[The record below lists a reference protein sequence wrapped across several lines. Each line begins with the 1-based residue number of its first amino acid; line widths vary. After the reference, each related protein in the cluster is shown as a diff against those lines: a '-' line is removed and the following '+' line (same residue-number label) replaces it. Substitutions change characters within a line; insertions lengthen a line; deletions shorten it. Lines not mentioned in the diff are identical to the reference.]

1 MFKVCFLLMN
11 IFWQFLIGRYIMCK
25 IKFFKSHE
33 LLLQEK
39 LKTINQV
46 NLMLDRA
53 RDDYQA
59 SLNIIA
65 VELGI
70 NESDLKKWKVSLNQ
84 EGLER
89 KNKDDLKEIKK

>member
-1 MFKVCFLLMN
+1 
-11 IFWQFLIGRYIMCK
+11 MCK

>member
-1 MFKVCFLLMN
+1 MFKVCFLLIR
-11 IFWQFLIGRYIMCK
+11 IFWQFLVGRYIMCK

-46 NLMLDRA
+46 NMMLDRA
-53 RDDYQA
+53 KDDYQS

-70 NESDLKKWKVSLNQ
+70 KEVDLVKWKVAKDQ
-84 EGLER
+84 KGLEK
-89 KNKDDLKEIKK
+89 KNEKT

>member
-1 MFKVCFLLMN
+1 
-11 IFWQFLIGRYIMCK
+11 MCK

-46 NLMLDRA
+46 NMMLERA
-53 RDDYQA
+53 KVDYQN

-70 NESDLKKWKVSLNQ
+70 DEKELIKWKVTQ
-84 EGLER
+84 DQKGLE
-89 KNKDDLKEIKK
+89 KNPNYKELKEN